1 MSDFSIFL
9 EQLIRENG
17 YSIYGFAQEA
27 GVDRPTLHRVLKGQ
41 LTPSTSFFQKIV
53 KTLRLFPR
61 EREQLTQNYN
71 ILKNGESVFRQRI
84 YIKERLEHLNDFIA
98 CRPQLSG
105 DAVAAGE
112 NGLPTEPIACIRGEY
127 RVESVIRQVLLEELK
142 GQKRPVISTNILEG
156 PSYVGRALL
165 QLYLEREGQLEIRH
179 LIRFHKSIGSHMHNL
194 TMLFDALLFSFSPG
208 DGYRPCFY
216 YENVSQYTD
225 PASLFHS
232 YLMTKKH
239 VLCLSEDLKVAAL
252 IQEPQTRACYEQ
264 CFQRTIAAAEP
275 LLQRAASLE
284 EGYRIEEAFYRGK
297 EARTL
302 FSVSGGLPCL
312 YFCCTPEILRTVG
325 RFEYPQGRALFE
337 ITCQHYE
344 RLAQSIKTSAA
355 VTTVDSF
362 RSFLQTGRVH
372 TFPAKYVRPFDLST
386 RIVILERLL
395 DLIHTGRIK
404 LYLINPVRF
413 HFPEQIS
420 IHVSEDQK
428 CIVYANPTSGYEWGT
443 SVQVKEKTL
452 RKALLDFTVSLP
464 ESELVYTA
472 RESEG
477 ILRNLMQAARSE
489 EEERENV

>member
-53 KTLRLFPR
+53 KTLRLFPQ

-84 YIKERLEHLNDFIA
+84 YIKERLEHLSDFAA

-208 DGYRPCFY
+208 DGYRPRFY

-225 PASLFHS
+225 LAAH
-232 YLMTKKH
+232 
-239 VLCLSEDLKVAAL
+239 LK
-252 IQEPQTRACYEQ
+252 
-264 CFQRTIAAAEP
+264 
-275 LLQRAASLE
+275 
-284 EGYRIEEAFYRGK
+284 
-297 EARTL
+297 
-302 FSVSGGLPCL
+302 
-312 YFCCTPEILRTVG
+312 
-325 RFEYPQGRALFE
+325 
-337 ITCQHYE
+337 
-344 RLAQSIKTSAA
+344 
-355 VTTVDSF
+355 
-362 RSFLQTGRVH
+362 
-372 TFPAKYVRPFDLST
+372 
-386 RIVILERLL
+386 
-395 DLIHTGRIK
+395 
-404 LYLINPVRF
+404 
-413 HFPEQIS
+413 
-420 IHVSEDQK
+420 
-428 CIVYANPTSGYEWGT
+428 
-443 SVQVKEKTL
+443 
-452 RKALLDFTVSLP
+452 
-464 ESELVYTA
+464 
-472 RESEG
+472 
-477 ILRNLMQAARSE
+477 
-489 EEERENV
+489 